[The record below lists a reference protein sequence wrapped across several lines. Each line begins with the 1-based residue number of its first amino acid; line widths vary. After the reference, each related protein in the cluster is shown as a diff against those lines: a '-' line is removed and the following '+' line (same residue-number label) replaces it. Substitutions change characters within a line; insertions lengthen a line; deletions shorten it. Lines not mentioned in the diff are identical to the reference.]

1 MKGFRSMRYM
11 RVFSFAMCLSLL
23 AVSAVLILS
32 PRAVWAACTAYG
44 DDGNGCKGSTGGNG
58 GGRATHYYVRGASWT
73 HRCPW
78 SYGENAYSGSGS
90 YSGIGGT
97 GGSASYSQSR
107 QQVNGNERTVQTH
120 VCDYIPQGNPEKH
133 EGCAAG
139 DWHHSPNPWCNN
151 VACIH

>member
-1 MKGFRSMRYM
+1 MKGFRSIRYM

-44 DDGNGCKGSTGGNG
+44 DGGNG

-78 SYGENAYSGSGS
+78 SYGEIAY
-90 YSGIGGT
+90 
-97 GGSASYSQSR
+97 
-107 QQVNGNERTVQTH
+107 
-120 VCDYIPQGNPEKH
+120 
-133 EGCAAG
+133 
-139 DWHHSPNPWCNN
+139 
-151 VACIH
+151 